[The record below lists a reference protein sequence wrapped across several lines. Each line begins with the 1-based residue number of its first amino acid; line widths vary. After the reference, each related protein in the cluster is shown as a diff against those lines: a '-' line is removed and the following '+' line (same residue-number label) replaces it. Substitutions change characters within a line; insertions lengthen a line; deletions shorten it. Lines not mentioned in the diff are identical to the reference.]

1 MYYPSSISPSPVQCA
16 FSSIEWTV
24 PLSLSSPE
32 IALLQSV
39 EENPLEYTIAEY
51 MEAFQY
57 ARLLLKLLDQVM
69 GPTQPGIL
77 SKIGLDQIP
86 FEQEQAMD
94 YLEKDKTGVVT
105 HFVMTKLFDLI
116 HILSQDPTDKV
127 KLTTIFFANQQ
138 LIDDWRPLLQI
149 LYRQGDAFAQRNAA
163 LCISYLLRA
172 GCEEK
177 HWNMEDDLQALIS
190 WLTSRLQSS
199 HSTDSLSVVT
209 PTLCVLGGCPL
220 ARVILDQQGGIGYT
234 SRHLRLF
241 CLPKEKQNQRKY
253 NIPTI
258 QQVYEMCF
266 CVWTMSFDLLS
277 QNNKNNENESSLSS
291 SSSMQQSFVRGGII
305 PALCQLLAL
314 APREKVIRL
323 CLATL
328 RNLTLVEA
336 SSSSEQ
342 QHHYRETYLNEMV
355 ACHAPQCIEQLLGR
369 TNWSDDSECLEDL
382 LALQKALNRH
392 TLTLTQWKVYQAE
405 LESGQLSW
413 GILHTEDFFRQHIR
427 QMEGPKGDFEPVKK
441 LLSLLMQNMHTDDDE
456 SLAICLFDIGEFI
469 WQYPNGRAIAKRL
482 GIREI
487 VLQLLDH
494 PSTTVQTHALQ
505 CMSKLLI
512 QHNWRST
519 TTAVVSPLAKN
530 N

>member
-1 MYYPSSISPSPVQCA
+1 MYYPSAISSSPVQCA
-16 FSSIEWTV
+16 FSKIEWTI
-24 PLSLSSPE
+24 PLSLSKPE
-32 IALLQSV
+32 IDLLQSAD
-39 EENPLEYTIAEY
+39 ENPLEYTIAEY
-51 MEAFQY
+51 REVFQY

-69 GPTQPGIL
+69 GPTQPAIL
-77 SKIGLDQIP
+77 SKVGLDAIP
-86 FEQEQAMD
+86 FDEERALE
-94 YLEKDKTGVVT
+94 YLEHDKTGVVT

-138 LIDDWRPLLQI
+138 LMDDWRPLLQI

-172 GCEEK
+172 GSEENWK
-177 HWNMEDDLQALIS
+177 MENDWQALIS

-199 HSTDSLSVVT
+199 HYNIDSLSVVT
-209 PTLCVLGGCPL
+209 STLCVLGGCPL
-220 ARVILDQQGGIGYT
+220 ARDLLDQQGGIGYM

-241 CLPKEKQNQRKY
+241 CLPKEQQNQRKY
-253 NIPTI
+253 NIPNI

-266 CVWTMSFDLLS
+266 CVWTMSFDLLN
-277 QNNKNNENESSLSS
+277 QNQNDKDESSSTSS
-291 SSSMQQSFVRGGII
+291 SIQQSFVRGGII
-305 PALCQLLAL
+305 SALCQLLAL

-328 RNLTLVEA
+328 RNLILVDE
-336 SSSSEQ
+336 SF
-342 QHHYRETYLNEMV
+342 YRETYLNEMV
-355 ACHAPQCIEQLLGR
+355 ACHAQQCFEQLQGR
-369 TNWSDDSECLEDL
+369 TNWNDSECLEDL
-382 LALQKALNRH
+382 MTLKKALDQH
-392 TLTLTQWKVYQAE
+392 TLTLTRWKVYQAE

-413 GILHTEDFFRQHIR
+413 GILHTEDFFREHIR
-427 QMEGPKGDFEPVKK
+427 HMEGPKQDFEPVKK

-456 SLAICLFDIGEFI
+456 SLAICLFDVGEFI

-494 PSTTVQTHALQ
+494 PSTGVQTHALQ

-519 TTAVVSPLAKN
+519 TNSS
-530 N
+530 